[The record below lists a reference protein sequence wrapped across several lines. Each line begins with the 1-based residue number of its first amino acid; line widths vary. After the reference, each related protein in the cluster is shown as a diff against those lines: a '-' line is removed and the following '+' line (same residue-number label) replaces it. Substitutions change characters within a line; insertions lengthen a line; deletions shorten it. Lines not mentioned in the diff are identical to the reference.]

1 MMIKQ
6 DLRVLFFCA
15 VHAARIII
23 AHSTTLWFEKRGVA
37 ALLTMRRFRGPHPE
51 EHRVAIRLEG

>member
-1 MMIKQ
+1 MTIKQ

-15 VHAARIII
+15 VRVRITI
-23 AHSTTLWFEKRGVA
+23 ADSTTPWFETRGVA

-51 EHRVAIRLEG
+51 EHRVAMRLDG